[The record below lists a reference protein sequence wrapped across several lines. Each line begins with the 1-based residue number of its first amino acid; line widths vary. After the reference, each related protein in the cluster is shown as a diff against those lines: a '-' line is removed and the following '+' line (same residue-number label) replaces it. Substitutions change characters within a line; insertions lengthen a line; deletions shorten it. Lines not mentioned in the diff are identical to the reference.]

1 MPTKSRTKKSPTK
14 KSPTNQTR
22 RVMPKRA
29 VKTAAK
35 DAAAAKVVEQA
46 ALMTRR
52 RMQKAERAVKKA
64 ERAVKKAEK
73 EALKTIKKAEVAG
86 LDNVTA
92 MLSAIKS
99 VGKDISGLPKM
110 TTPKSAS
117 PSGLGMKMLEER
129 RRARHATKT
138 RKTYRDQR
146 HFKRGGRCTHRRK

>member
-1 MPTKSRTKKSPTK
+1 MPTKSRTKR
-14 KSPTNQTR
+14 SPTNQTR

-52 RMQKAERAVKKA
+52 RMQKA

-117 PSGLGMKMLEER
+117 PSGLGMKRLEER

-146 HFKRGGRCTHRRK
+146 HFKRGGRSCTHKRK

>member
-1 MPTKSRTKKSPTK
+1 MPTKSRTKR
-14 KSPTNQTR
+14 SPTNQTR
-22 RVMPKRA
+22 RVMPNRA

-35 DAAAAKVVEQA
+35 DAAAAQVAERA

-129 RRARHATKT
+129 RRARRKATKT

-146 HFKRGGRCTHRRK
+146 HFKRGGSSCGKTRRRK

>member
-1 MPTKSRTKKSPTK
+1 MPTKSRTKRSPTK
-14 KSPTNQTR
+14 RSPTNQTR
-22 RVMPKRA
+22 RVMPNRA

-52 RMQKAERAVKKA
+52 RMQ
-64 ERAVKKAEK
+64 
-73 EALKTIKKAEVAG
+73 KAEVAG

-129 RRARHATKT
+129 RRARRKATKT

-146 HFKRGGRCTHRRK
+146 HFKRGGRSCTHRRK

>member
-1 MPTKSRTKKSPTK
+1 MPTKSRTKR
-14 KSPTNQTR
+14 SPTNQTR
-22 RVMPKRA
+22 RVMPNRA

-35 DAAAAKVVEQA
+35 DAAAAQVAERA

-52 RMQKAERAVKKA
+52 RMQKA

-146 HFKRGGRCTHRRK
+146 HFKRGGRSCGKTRKHN